1 MKEKERLT
9 HNISI
14 IEEKLN
20 KFKSSDISKTQ
31 EIAQLRSKIQ
41 QMETD
46 MDLIKENWEKKIKS
60 SIQKI
65 EKPLKT
71 RIAEIESELRMQKRK
86 VLEAQEQSEIVKK
99 NDDILNIMDKLSV
112 MLITKSS
119 DPNFLNP
126 EQQRI
131 IKSLFGDYGI
141 RMNKDKIAKLEQ
153 KCK

>member
-9 HNISI
+9 HNISL

-71 RIAEIESELRMQKRK
+71 RIAEIESELRVQKRK
-86 VLEAQEQSEIVKK
+86 VLEAQEQSEIFKK

-141 RMNKDKIAKLEQ
+141 RMNKEKIAKIEQ